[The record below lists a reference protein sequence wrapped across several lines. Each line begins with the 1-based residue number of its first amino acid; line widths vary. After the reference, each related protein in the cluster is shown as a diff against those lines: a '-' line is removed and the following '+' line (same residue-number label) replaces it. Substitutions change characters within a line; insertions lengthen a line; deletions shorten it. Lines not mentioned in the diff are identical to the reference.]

1 MDKEKET
8 EKEFTDKGTGIITGA
23 TRDEIEQDEKQET
36 AQRIYDTFLRG
47 SYK

>member
-1 MDKEKET
+1 M
-8 EKEFTDKGTGIITGA
+8 DKGTGTIIGA
-23 TRDEIEQDEKQET
+23 NIEELKQYEKEQEEKEKEEKQET